1 MVEIMFERL
10 ILAGLSATFLR
21 YGMYFKKQKEKENET
36 SILSNRTAS
45 IIFFG
50 LSIITITL
58 IFIKILNIR
67 V

>member
-10 ILAGLSATFLR
+10 ILAGLSAIFLR
-21 YGMYFKKQKEKENET
+21 YGTYFKKQKEKEDET